1 MNWTPDSVLALT
13 KHKQS
18 RPLWLDLLLHSIIN
32 FVRKQSLI
40 FCQYQVSCVE
50 SSFDQL
56 TKPTGLT
63 GVLVDLRSR
72 KFSSMTSKLVQSCHS
87 TLSSNRIIYQRL
99 LSKIMGAS
107 SQYRANLEGKF
118 TVDSRPTDT
127 SPLRRELQWNASR
140 NDWIRL
146 PFLPRTQAI
155 TEVRTLSCHPA
166 KHFTCLFSRYRGHLN
181 TSSKILTHIM
191 QSDTTIK
198 ENTETILQLAAN
210 MRISCLRPNLYPV
223 RDATR
228 ETLCLRSHILFHMF
242 RDQITYFLCYYPAIT
257 DSRNYE
263 HKISPRGFCNNGS
276 RV

>member
-1 MNWTPDSVLALT
+1 M
-13 KHKQS
+13 
-18 RPLWLDLLLHSIIN
+18 IN
-32 FVRKQSLI
+32 FVCK
-40 FCQYQVSCVE
+40 QVSWVK

-56 TKPTGLT
+56 TKRTGLT
-63 GVLVDLRSR
+63 GVLVGLRSR
-72 KFSSMTSKLVQSCHS
+72 TFSSMTNTLVQSCHS
-87 TLSSNRIIYQRL
+87 TLSSNQIIYQRL

-155 TEVRTLSCHPA
+155 TEVRTLSYHPA
-166 KHFTCLFSRYRGHLN
+166 KHFTCLFSRYRG
-181 TSSKILTHIM
+181 
-191 QSDTTIK
+191 
-198 ENTETILQLAAN
+198 
-210 MRISCLRPNLYPV
+210 
-223 RDATR
+223 
-228 ETLCLRSHILFHMF
+228 
-242 RDQITYFLCYYPAIT
+242 QITYFLCYYPAIT

>member
-1 MNWTPDSVLALT
+1 M
-13 KHKQS
+13 
-18 RPLWLDLLLHSIIN
+18 IN
-32 FVRKQSLI
+32 FVCK
-40 FCQYQVSCVE
+40 QVSWVK

-56 TKPTGLT
+56 TKRTGLT
-63 GVLVDLRSR
+63 GVLVGLRSR
-72 KFSSMTSKLVQSCHS
+72 TFSSMTNTLVQSCHS
-87 TLSSNRIIYQRL
+87 TLSSNQIIYQRL

-107 SQYRANLEGKF
+107 SQYRADLEGKF

-166 KHFTCLFSRYRGHLN
+166 KHFTCLFSR
-181 TSSKILTHIM
+181 
-191 QSDTTIK
+191 
-198 ENTETILQLAAN
+198 LAAN
-210 MRISCLRPNLYPV
+210 MRIFCLRPNLYPV
-223 RDATR
+223 RDATL
-228 ETLCLRSHILFHMF
+228 ETLCLRSNILLNMF